1 MRKLHVLVTMDV
13 EPVKQ
18 RSIWT
23 GPEDKESSERF
34 ITAYRDISV
43 GYGFMPSF
51 FVHPEAA
58 QIHADLLLEYRK
70 QGATLGLHVHP
81 TKFHFPDYQY
91 EFGGYSGEKQR
102 EIVQSAAEEWEKA
115 LGFRPRFFRPGAFS
129 ANDASASVLSALGF
143 IGGSLSIPGR
153 VWPERYCVWAGT
165 PPYPHRTHQAFRCA
179 AGSMDFVDIPLSVDF
194 DRPAASSAFFCY
206 EDLRPSGRKSSPKEL
221 LIDMIVRM
229 EREKPDVPV
238 IHLVTHN
245 DQPYDDPGNESRRRL
260 EETLQLLPS
269 ISADYGFELVSA
281 SIEDI
286 AASVLSL
293 PVETPETWEQ
303 DNEVYF

>member
-115 LGFRPRFFRPGAFS
+115 LASGPGSSVPGHSVRMMLQHPFCLRWDSLADHFPFQAGSGRNVTASGLVLRPILIVLIRHS
-129 ANDASASVLSALGF
+129 AVLPDRW
-143 IGGSLSIPGR
+143 ILSI
-153 VWPERYCVWAGT
+153 
-165 PPYPHRTHQAFRCA
+165 FR
-179 AGSMDFVDIPLSVDF
+179 
-194 DRPAASSAFFCY
+194 
-206 EDLRPSGRKSSPKEL
+206 
-221 LIDMIVRM
+221 
-229 EREKPDVPV
+229 
-238 IHLVTHN
+238 
-245 DQPYDDPGNESRRRL
+245 
-260 EETLQLLPS
+260 
-269 ISADYGFELVSA
+269 LVSILTVRQLHQHFSVMKIFA
-281 SIEDI
+281 PPAEKVLQKSFSSI
-286 AASVLSL
+286 
-293 PVETPETWEQ
+293 
-303 DNEVYF
+303 